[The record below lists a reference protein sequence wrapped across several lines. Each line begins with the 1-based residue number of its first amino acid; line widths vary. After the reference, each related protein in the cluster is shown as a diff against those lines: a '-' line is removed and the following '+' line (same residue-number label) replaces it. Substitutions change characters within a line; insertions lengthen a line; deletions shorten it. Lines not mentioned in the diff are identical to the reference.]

1 MQVSIANDCE
11 YMWVCCCLF
20 YGLFSHHVKI
30 NTYECTFNLICNA
43 TYFFTRM
50 NLLNVLAKV
59 GSMTFLSRILGFV
72 RDTLI
77 ARLFGAGMVTDA
89 FIVAFKI
96 PNLLRRIS
104 AEGAFS
110 QAFVPILA
118 EYKSQRSF
126 AETQS
131 LVNRVATWLVI
142 ILVGVTLLG
151 MLAAPWIVT
160 LIAPGFHANPQ
171 KMQLTVELLR
181 ITFPYIF
188 FISLVSMAGGV
199 LNTYNKFGIPAFTP
213 VWLNVSMIAGAL
225 FFAEHFAEPIKVLA
239 WAVFIG
245 GFLQLLFQ
253 IPYLRQIGLLPKFEL
268 KPAVDK
274 SDEGVSRILK
284 LMGPAILGV
293 SVAQISLIINTVFA
307 SFLITGSVSWLY
319 YADRL
324 MEFPTGVLGV
334 ALGTI
339 LLPSLSKAYA
349 SSDDSEY
356 SQLLDWGLRLTFI
369 LAAPAAVAL
378 AVLSAPL
385 IITLFHY
392 GKFLAHDVL
401 MTQQALIAYSVGLLG
416 LILVKILAPGFY
428 ARQNIKTPVKIA
440 VFTLVITQL
449 MNLIFVFGLHLQHAG
464 LALAIGLAACVNAS
478 LLYYHLRKSQVYT
491 PLAGWFMF
499 LAKLTIALLVM
510 AVVLYFAMGNVNQ
523 WLQFGLLTRLLY
535 LSGLVALG
543 AISYFSVLFLL
554 GFRPRDYM
562 RRVKN

>member
-1 MQVSIANDCE
+1 
-11 YMWVCCCLF
+11 
-20 YGLFSHHVKI
+20 
-30 NTYECTFNLICNA
+30 
-43 TYFFTRM
+43 M
-50 NLLNVLAKV
+50 NLLKALAKV
-59 GSMTFLSRILGFV
+59 GSMTFVSRILGFV

-77 ARLFGAGMVTDA
+77 ARVFGAGMLSDA

-126 AETQS
+126 DETHG
-131 LVNRVATWLVI
+131 LVNRVATWLGI
-142 ILVGVTLLG
+142 ILVVVTLLG
-151 MLAAPWIVT
+151 MLAAPWIVS
-160 LIAPGFHANPQ
+160 LIAPGFRADAT

-199 LNTYNKFGIPAFTP
+199 LNTYNRFGIPAFTP
-213 VWLNVSMIAGAL
+213 VWLNVSMIAAVL
-225 FFAEHFAEPIKVLA
+225 FFADYFDEPIKVLA

-245 GFLQLLFQ
+245 GFLQLVFQ
-253 IPYLRQIGLLPKFEL
+253 VPFLKQIGLLPKFDF
-268 KPAVDK
+268 KRD
-274 SDEGVSRILK
+274 DEGVWRILK
-284 LMGPAILGV
+284 LMGPAVLGV
-293 SVAQISLIINTVFA
+293 SVAQVSLILNTIFA

-349 SSDDSEY
+349 GKDDAEY
-356 SQLLDWGLRLTFI
+356 SQLLDWGLRLTCI

-385 IITLFHY
+385 VTSLFYY
-392 GKFLAHDVL
+392 GKFTPVDVA
-401 MTQQALIAYSVGLLG
+401 MTQQALIAYSIGLLG

-428 ARQNIKTPVKIA
+428 ARQNIKTPVKIGI
-440 VFTLVITQL
+440 FTLVITQL
-449 MNLIFVFGLHLQHAG
+449 MNVLFVFALNLQHAG
-464 LALAIGLAACVNAS
+464 LALAIGLGACVNAS
-478 LLYYHLRKSQVYT
+478 LLYYHLRRANYFHPQ
-491 PLAGWFMF
+491 AGWFVF
-499 LAKLTIALLVM
+499 LLKLFVALLVM
-510 AVVLYFAMGNVNQ
+510 AAVLYFAMGDASS
-523 WLQFGLLTRLLY
+523 WLAFSLVKRLVY
-535 LSGLVALG
+535 ISGLVTLG
-543 AISYFSVLFLL
+543 GVSYFATLMLL
-554 GFRPRDYM
+554 GFRPRDYI
-562 RRVKN
+562 RRVNR